1 MAKRRRHGDEGFL
14 REVIRAKQP
23 ISIYILRKET
33 GISWCGLYNALDRM
47 FDVYEDDNGGLWLN
61 EGEESDY
68 ERHGR

>member
-1 MAKRRRHGDEGFL
+1 M
-14 REVIRAKQP
+14 REVIRARQP
-23 ISIYILRKET
+23 ISMHILRKET
-33 GISWCGLYNALDRM
+33 GISWCALYNALDRM